1 MLLGT
6 FKIMANKTIELK
18 ETQKEL
24 DCSKITNL
32 EEVKLILSALRL
44 FIKIDSNDYDKL
56 KHLLK

>member
-1 MLLGT
+1 ME
-6 FKIMANKTIELK
+6 NKTVTLK

-32 EEVKLILSALRL
+32 EEVKLILSGLRL
-44 FIKIDSNDYDKL
+44 FIKVDSDDYDEL